1 MPVPHR
7 APPPRP
13 LPLLLTLLC
22 VAPLLAAAPPT
33 GVIVA
38 TAAQTELAERV
49 EALGTLRANESVMIT
64 STVTETIA
72 ALHFDDGQRVE
83 RGALLVELTS
93 AEEQALLEEAQA
105 RRAEAERQYRRV
117 NALVAQD
124 SAAESLLDE
133 RQRDLETSRAV
144 LVALESRLADRVIRA
159 PFAGVLGLRQVS
171 PGALVEPGDP
181 ITTLDDDAEMKL
193 DFTVP
198 SRYLAG
204 LTPGLRVEARTRAHG
219 ERVFVG
225 EVRGVDSRVDPV
237 TRAVLVRAIL
247 PNPERR
253 LRPGLL
259 MRLELLFDPH
269 TAVVVP
275 EAALQQRGQRHFV
288 LVVVED
294 AANDRLIAERREV
307 DIGIRRPG
315 AVEIRDGLAVGER
328 VITDGHQRVRPGAE
342 VRVLAVDTGDAPLQ
356 RLLEES
362 ET

>member
-1 MPVPHR
+1 MPVP
-7 APPPRP
+7 PCPRRLRLFHP
-13 LPLLLTLLC
+13 LFPLLLLL
-22 VAPLLAAAPPT
+22 ADPGAAAPPT
-33 GVIVA
+33 AVIVA
-38 TAAQTELAERV
+38 TAEHAELAERV
-49 EALGTLRANESVMIT
+49 EALGTLRANESVVIT
-64 STVTETIA
+64 STVTETVA

-83 RGALLVELTS
+83 QGALLVELTS
-93 AEEQALLEEAQA
+93 AEQQALLEEARA

-204 LTPGLRVEARTRAHG
+204 LTPGLRVEARTRAYG
-219 ERVFVG
+219 ETVFVG
-225 EVRGVDSRVDPV
+225 RVGSVDSRVDPV

-259 MRLELLFDPH
+259 MRLELLFDPR
-269 TAVVVP
+269 TAVVIP
-275 EAALQQRGQRHFV
+275 EAALLQRGQRHFV
-288 LVVVED
+288 MVVTE
-294 AANDRLIAERREV
+294 APTGELLAERREV
-307 DIGIRRPG
+307 QIGIRRPG
-315 AVEIRDGLAVGER
+315 RVEIRAGLKTGER
-328 VITDGHQRVRPGAE
+328 VITEGHQRVRPGAP
-342 VRVLAVDTGDAPLQ
+342 VRILAVDDDETPLQ
-356 RLLEES
+356 TLLEGS
-362 ET
+362 AA